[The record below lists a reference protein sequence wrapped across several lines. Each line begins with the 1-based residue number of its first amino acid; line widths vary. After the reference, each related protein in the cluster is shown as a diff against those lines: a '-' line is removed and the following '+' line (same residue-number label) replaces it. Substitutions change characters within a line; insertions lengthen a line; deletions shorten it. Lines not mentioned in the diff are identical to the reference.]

1 MRRMESDRCFVCGP
15 LNPIGLHME
24 IQEGEGWAKGSWEIT
39 PPFIGYD
46 AILHGGIMASIL
58 DDLMA
63 HAIYC
68 KDVDVVTAHLEMNY
82 RAPAYVGET
91 IDCEGWIEEMGKG
104 RSIRTAGVIRRG
116 DTVIAEAKGVMVIV
130 SSPEEKQG

>member
-1 MRRMESDRCFVCGP
+1 MRRMESDQCFVCGP
-15 LNPIGLHME
+15 LNPAGLHME
-24 IQEGEGWAKGSWEIT
+24 IEEGEGWAKGSWKIQQA
-39 PPFIGYD
+39 FVGYD
-46 AILHGGIMASIL
+46 TVLHGGIMASIM
-58 DDLMA
+58 DDMMA

-68 KDVDVVTAHLEMNY
+68 KDVDVVTAHLEMDY

-91 IDCEGWIEEMGKG
+91 VQCEAHIVEMGSG

-130 SSPEEKQG
+130 KAVL